1 MSPRARHLSALL
13 WAAPEEGS
21 PPLERYALLDAAR
34 ESRVYSLIRWEP
46 AASCLYEGRIPAEL
60 AEVAPYLVR
69 LRPDAPLLGELIGT
83 GWGRAWGL
91 YVEAP
96 VAPELLRRHFRRFL
110 KVQDERGKRLYFRY
124 YDPRVLRTYLPTC
137 NAEELQFVFGP
148 VRSFLME
155 DEEGSS
161 LLRFSLR
168 DGELLLQRVPLL
180 ADTVAA

>member
-13 WAAPEEGS
+13 GAAREDGT

-34 ESRVYSLIRWEP
+34 EPRVYSLIRVEP
-46 AASCLYEGRIPAEL
+46 AASCLYEGRIAPEL

-69 LRPDAPLLGELIGT
+69 LKPDAPLLGELLGS
-83 GWGRAWGL
+83 GWGRSWGL

-96 VAPELLRRHFRRFL
+96 VAPEVLRRHLRRFL
-110 KVQDERGKRLYFRY
+110 KVQAEDGKRLYFRY

-137 NAEELQFVFGP
+137 NAEELRFVFGP
-148 VRSFLME
+148 IHSFLME
-155 DEEGSS
+155 NEDGSM

-168 DGELLLQRVPLL
+168 DDELVLERVPLL
-180 ADTVAA
+180 TDTVAA